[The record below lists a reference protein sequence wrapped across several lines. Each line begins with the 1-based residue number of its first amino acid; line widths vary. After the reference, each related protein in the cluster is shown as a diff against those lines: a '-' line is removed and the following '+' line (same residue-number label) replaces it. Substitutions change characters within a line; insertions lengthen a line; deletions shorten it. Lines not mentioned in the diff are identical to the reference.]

1 MKPLKLKLIFFI
13 FLFLNNIRK
22 KHIKIMDIMLVF
34 VILKMLAINYMH

>member
-13 FLFLNNIRK
+13 FLFLLIKQK